1 MIKKKI
7 LFLLVFGLSK
17 SIVFLAPLLLAEH
30 MSVNDYGKVEYSIA
44 GLGFILN
51 TILNFGIPSSYG
63 YFILTKKDNSIKEG
77 YNFYVILLMLYFLL
91 TQGAYFF
98 VPEEVYLSL
107 TISYIL
113 SNQVFYSYVSKA
125 ENKAIKATLFDSGIY
140 YTLILMAVACLAIY
154 ERIQF
159 SYLLPAIFIYAFG
172 YFVYGFISNRNIRIK
187 DALKSFYKIIGYSWH
202 ILIGSFLTIL
212 LLNSGRFFLE
222 FFSEDYEQLAIFGF
236 YLRISGISLV
246 LFQVFYTLYFKDF
259 FTKSIKVL
267 DSYFAFFLFF
277 ILLYSVVSFYFLPPI
292 LMLFSDF
299 FSRTYP
305 NNESIFY
312 FLTFFAFFW
321 TSYNLFS
328 NIIVR
333 EGFMNRSNVY
343 MLVVLLVFVVLGIAL
358 FNKMNALTFAS
369 IQLII
374 GILVVL
380 SQLLLLRIKG
390 FFFKRS
396 LAVVVT
402 ASVFSI
408 CYLIYQ

>member
-1 MIKKKI
+1 
-7 LFLLVFGLSK
+7 
-17 SIVFLAPLLLAEH
+17 
-30 MSVNDYGKVEYSIA
+30 
-44 GLGFILN
+44 
-51 TILNFGIPSSYG
+51 
-63 YFILTKKDNSIKEG
+63 
-77 YNFYVILLMLYFLL
+77 
-91 TQGAYFF
+91 
-98 VPEEVYLSL
+98 
-107 TISYIL
+107 
-113 SNQVFYSYVSKA
+113 
-125 ENKAIKATLFDSGIY
+125 
-140 YTLILMAVACLAIY
+140 
-154 ERIQF
+154 
-159 SYLLPAIFIYAFG
+159 
-172 YFVYGFISNRNIRIK
+172 
-187 DALKSFYKIIGYSWH
+187 LKSFYKIIGYSWH